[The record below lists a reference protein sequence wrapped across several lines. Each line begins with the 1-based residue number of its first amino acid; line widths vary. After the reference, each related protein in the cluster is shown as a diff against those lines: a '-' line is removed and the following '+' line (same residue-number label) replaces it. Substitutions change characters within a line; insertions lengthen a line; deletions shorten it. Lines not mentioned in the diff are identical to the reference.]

1 MIRVVQTPQGL
12 HLVVGGVPVGTLW
25 PTAIRVRGK
34 PLLPPVLRGR
44 LALARATA
52 RWVIELCEI
61 AVADRVPVREV
72 ERATPI
78 KGAAQVKG

>member
-1 MIRVVQTPQGL
+1 MIRGVQTPLGL
-12 HLVVGGVPVGTLW
+12 QFVVGGVTVVTLW

-52 RWVIELCEI
+52 RWVIELWAIE
-61 AVADRVPVREV
+61 VADRVPVSEV
-72 ERATPI
+72 EQATPI
-78 KGAAQVKG
+78 KGAA